1 MSNDFFYNF
10 NDKADNEES
19 IKLNIDELYI
29 KKQQQDLN
37 VMNNYNKIL
46 TRIHN
51 KIKYVSKQFINDQC
65 CWYIVPEM
73 MIGIPKYNHNDC
85 TAYVIEKLRI
95 NGFVVRYTHPNL
107 LFISW
112 KHWVPSYVRNEIK
125 KKTGQVLDEYGN
137 IINNNDSDGINPFQE
152 NSKNINLNKSGN
164 QDNDNINNLMF
175 NNKNMANGSS
185 SNNKEKHN
193 YKDVKTYKPSGSLIY
208 SNNLLKKLDIN
219 DL

>member
-1 MSNDFFYNF
+1 MNNDFFYNF
-10 NDKADNEES
+10 NNKADNEES
-19 IKLNIDELYI
+19 IKLNIDELYV

-51 KIKYVSKQFINDQC
+51 KIKYVSKQLINDQC

-85 TAYVIEKLRI
+85 TAYVIEKLRD
-95 NGFVVRYTHPNL
+95 NGFIIRYTHPNL

-137 IINNNDSDGINPFQE
+137 IIISNHNNGINPFQE
-152 NSKNINLNKSGN
+152 NSKNINLNKEIN

-175 NNKNMANGSS
+175 NNKNMTNGSS
-185 SNNKEKHN
+185 SNTKEKSD
-193 YKDVKTYKPSGSLIY
+193 YKDIKTYKPSGSLIY

>member
-10 NDKADNEES
+10 NDKADNDES
-19 IKLNIDELYI
+19 IKLNMDELYV

-46 TRIHN
+46 VRIHN
-51 KIKYVSKQFINDQC
+51 KIKYVSKQLINEQC
-65 CWYIVPEM
+65 CWYVVPEM

-85 TAYVIEKLRI
+85 TAYVIEKLRD
-95 NGFVVRYTHPNL
+95 NGFIVCYTHPNL

-125 KKTGQVLDEYGN
+125 KKTGQLVDEYGN
-137 IINNNDSDGINPFQE
+137 IVDNNNDGINPFQE
-152 NSKNINLNKSGN
+152 NKNGK
-164 QDNDNINNLMF
+164 QDNDDLNNLMF
-175 NNKNMANGSS
+175 NNKKVGLNS
-185 SNNKEKHN
+185 NKEKPD